1 MSKCCSIM
9 STLQIKSSWHRGRR
23 VFISTS
29 RKLKNPKDLQ
39 GHIIKCTIFWR
50 SVTRSSRTPILQDK
64 GVVANTYVVFY
75 GPFIPLVP
83 NKGHRDLLPLPIIV
97 RGLSPSAWVR
107 HVVENNDIS
116 RILRKDYRVMEFAI
130 SRRGNLIEVVRSHL
144 HASFVLKE
152 WWGLSIKVILVIKPP
167 LL

>member
-9 STLQIKSSWHRGRR
+9 STLQIVISWPRKRR

-29 RKLKNPKDLQ
+29 RKWKKPKDLQ
-39 GHIIKCTIFWR
+39 GHIIKCTIVWR
-50 SVTRSSRTPILQDK
+50 SVTWSSRTPILQDK

-83 NKGHRDLLPLPIIV
+83 NKRHRDLLPLSIV
-97 RGLSPSAWVR
+97 VSGLSPSAWVR

-116 RILRKDYRVMEFAI
+116 RIFRKDHRIMELAI
-130 SRRGNLIEVVRSHL
+130 SWRGNLIEVVRNHL
-144 HASFVLKE
+144 HASFVLKN
-152 WWGLSIKVILVIKPP
+152 WGDLSRKIITRH
-167 LL
+167 